1 MQNETHK
8 AITHRMILNNFG
20 PVKECEI
27 NLTDMLILSGPQANG
42 KSTIAK
48 AIFFFRTIKE
58 DILDMMIRGTDG
70 EISRK
75 WKGRLT
81 KRLKDKFMQLFGSSY
96 GMSNAMKAVYYYTDK
111 TYIQID
117 LSPNYRAD
125 GGPNYINV
133 TYSDSISRY
142 LSNLNKG
149 NYENM
154 SRTQLEY
161 EQDRLVR
168 LFSDEYETIF
178 IPAGRS
184 IITLL
189 TMQLN
194 YIFTTMSENQKRN
207 IDYCT
212 QRYVDLIL
220 RLRPS
225 FSHGLSGA
233 LSDKLH
239 LSQKSFNVALVK
251 KTEKL
256 INEILKG
263 RYQNENGEERLYLE
277 NSSRQYV
284 KINFASSG
292 QQETVWITNI
302 LFYYLLENKR
312 VFLIVEE
319 PETHLYP
326 AAQKQIAELLALFM
340 KNGNCELITTHS
352 PYILGEFNNLIY
364 ACEIYKRGIKKV
376 SELIDSDLYIDSE
389 NMNAYHLNNGELCD
403 MKEESMGLIRNE
415 SIEGASADITDE
427 CDALYEISSGEEE
440 IDYAESNQ
448 PE

>member
-1 MQNETHK
+1 MQNEIYKPTV
-8 AITHRMILNNFG
+8 HRIVLSNFG

-27 NLTDMLILSGPQANG
+27 SLNDMLVLSGPQANG

-58 DILDMMIRGTDG
+58 DILDMMMLGTDG
-70 EISRK
+70 EIPER
-75 WKGRLT
+75 WRIRLT

-117 LSPNYRAD
+117 LSPNYHVS

-133 TYSDSISRY
+133 KFSRSIAQY
-142 LSNLNKG
+142 LNDLDRG
-149 NYENM
+149 NYDNM
-154 SRTQLEY
+154 SRTELEY
-161 EQDRLVR
+161 ERQRLIK

-212 QRYVDLIL
+212 QKYVDLIL

-225 FSHGLSGA
+225 FSHGLAGA

-239 LSQKSFNVALVK
+239 LTQKDFNVTLVK

-277 NSSRQYV
+277 DSNRQYV

-302 LFYYLLENKR
+302 LFYYLLENKQ